1 MRIQKSIHNILFA
14 LSNNIVGSILGF
26 ISRTIFIY
34 TLGANYL
41 GISGL
46 LQNIFGLL
54 AISELGISTAIGFS
68 LYKPIANND
77 INLISTLMSVYKKA
91 YRFIGIIVL
100 VLGIILFNYL
110 DFFVD
115 PQQQPNDIAYI
126 YFMYLLNI
134 VVGYFFSYKT
144 TLIASDQN
152 SYKLVPLQIKFTT
165 ITTILQIIYLL
176 IFKDYLGY
184 LTLQICSSIFLNFIQ
199 NRFITKQYSH
209 INFNS
214 KQKLPKDELK
224 IIKRNIFG
232 LMVAKI
238 GDFCVNSTDNLIIS
252 KYIDLTSVAIYSNY
266 ILLRNLV
273 NGYIGILFG
282 SITSSFGNLVAKE
295 SNEKCL
301 EIFNNLFF
309 ISFLLYSFEAVCFI
323 CLFNP
328 FIKLWLGEQYLF
340 SMPIVTLIVLN
351 NYLTGLRIPIITIKN
366 AAGIHIEDVWVPF
379 GFAIINLFV
388 SIMLATRFGVFGVI
402 LGSIISSL
410 LTADWYRPVI
420 IFKKIFK
427 ISPMYYFKSYFKY
440 IFLGVI
446 YMAGTYGICQ
456 FISSS
461 NVLVNFIV
469 RGLICLIVPNVFNFL
484 LFYKSKEFDFFQNIL
499 TNLINKFK
507 KNEERNM
514 A

>member
-100 VLGIILFNYL
+100 VLGIVSFNYL

-184 LTLQICSSIFLNFIQ
+184 LTIQICSSIFLNFIQ
-199 NRFITKQYSH
+199 NRFITKQYSY
-209 INFNS
+209 IDFNS
-214 KQKLPKDELK
+214 KKKLPKDELK

-232 LMVAKI
+232 LMVAKL

-282 SITSSFGNLVAKE
+282 SITASFGNLVAKE

-301 EIFNNLFF
+301 EVFNNLFF

-366 AAGIHIEDVWVPF
+366 AAGVYVEDVWVSF

-440 IFLGVI
+440 IFLGLI
-446 YMAGTYGICQ
+446 YMAGTYSICQ

-461 NVLVNFIV
+461 DVLVNFIV
-469 RGLICLIVPNVFNFL
+469 RGLICLIVPNAFNLL

-499 TNLINKFK
+499 INLINKFK